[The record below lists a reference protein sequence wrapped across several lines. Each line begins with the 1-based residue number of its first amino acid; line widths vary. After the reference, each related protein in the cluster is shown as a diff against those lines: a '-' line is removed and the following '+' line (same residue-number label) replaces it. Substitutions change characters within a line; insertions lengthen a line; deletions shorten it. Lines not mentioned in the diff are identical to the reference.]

1 MIHVFFPKPGKIN
14 ITEFIVG
21 KRRILIQF
29 SITEAGPS
37 SEVSVGDTIYIV
49 DDGKASRQADRCQVT
64 RVFQTGRIT
73 RRQIQKILAD
83 YKDTHVVL
91 EDAILSFPFSKYLIL
106 IEIDQPVLLRD
117 YFNWKLPQSRKSNFM
132 SVTTL
137 EDFR

>member
-21 KRRILIQF
+21 SRRILIQF
-29 SITEAGPS
+29 SLTESGLS
-37 SEVSVGDTIYIV
+37 NEVSVGDTLYIV
-49 DDGKASRQADRCQVT
+49 DGGETSRQTARCQVT
-64 RVFQTGRIT
+64 GVFRTGRIT
-73 RRQIQKILAD
+73 RRQIQKILDD

-91 EDAILSFPFSKYLIL
+91 EDSILSFPFSKYLIL

-117 YFNWKLPQSRKSNFM
+117 DFFWKPPHVRKTNFM